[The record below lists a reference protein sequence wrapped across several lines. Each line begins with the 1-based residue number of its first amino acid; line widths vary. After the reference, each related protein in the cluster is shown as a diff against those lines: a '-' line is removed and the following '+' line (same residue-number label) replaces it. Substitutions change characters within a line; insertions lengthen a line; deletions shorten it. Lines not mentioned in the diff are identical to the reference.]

1 VARDLKVLEKIEIAT
16 PCKADWNQ
24 MSGDERVR
32 FCGLC
37 RLNVYNLSGMS
48 RADAEALVKKSEGK
62 VCVRLFKRPDGT
74 VLTQDCPIG
83 IRIARKVRRS
93 VAFAAATIAGALG
106 LTAFFARPTNGESI
120 LVKPWERPVKP
131 LPLMGRPAIP
141 RPLPTPTP
149 QVLMGE
155 VSIVESTVPVM
166 GKMRVK

>member
-1 VARDLKVLEKIEIAT
+1 
-16 PCKADWNQ
+16 

-48 RADAEALVKKSEGK
+48 RGDAEALVKKSEGK
-62 VCVRLFKRPDGT
+62 VCVRFWKREDGT

-83 IRIARKVRRS
+83 IRIARKIRRS
-93 VAFAAATIAGALG
+93 VALAAATIVGALG
-106 LTAFFARPTNGESI
+106 LTAFFARASSGESI
-120 LVKPWERPVKP
+120 LTKPWERPVKP

-149 QVLMGE
+149 QALMGE
-155 VSIVESTVPVM
+155 VSFVESAAPVM